1 MPFIL
6 LLLTALAG
14 LLQGDAGGPVD
25 LTRLFESFLPPHAA
39 GPRDPFAAAEG
50 LLARVAAI
58 GQQITVVALPAFL
71 WFSTRAFASVRTALN
86 DIYDISVRPGPR
98 RGIIV
103 GFLRAKLRDLVMVLV
118 TLVLFLASTAI
129 TGIMALARG
138 GAPRPEWSFIVGTFW
153 SVIGQVLA
161 FGFIVAL
168 FFLLYRFGSQRRIRW
183 HAALVAALFASAAF
197 ELARRL
203 YAFYITNV
211 AAWNTAATDAGLVAM
226 ILFVI
231 WLYYTALVFLLG
243 GVVAETWELRYL
255 QQRQRWSGQVEG

>member
-1 MPFIL
+1 VPFIL

-14 LLQGDAGGPVD
+14 FLQAGGGGPVD

-39 GPRDPFAAAEG
+39 GPRDPFAAAEE

-58 GQQITVVALPAFL
+58 GQQITLVAVPAFL

-98 RGIIV
+98 RGIVV
-103 GFLRAKLRDLVMVLV
+103 GFLRAKLRDLVMVLL

-129 TGIMALARG
+129 TGTLALARARG
-138 GAPRPEWSFIVGTFW
+138 DELGPEWSFIIGTFGN
-153 SVIGQVLA
+153 VAGQVLA
-161 FGFIVAL
+161 FGFIVVL
-168 FFLLYRFGSQRRIRW
+168 FFLLYRFGSQHRIRW
-183 HAALVAALFASAAF
+183 RAALVAALFASVAF

-255 QQRQRWSGQVEG
+255 QQRQRWSE